1 MKPNKI
7 FFIFL
12 FISLLSCRHN
22 LVQPK
27 DFTIVSPVVGNV
39 YYDDI
44 PTACAI
50 DKNITSVSWS
60 SSLDGNL
67 GTGAQISC
75 RLSAGTHII
84 TARDVHRGTSASV
97 SIIVTE
103 RNNIEKNGTRFLL
116 PYLPYTCV
124 IKNNQYKPYIVS
136 LDGSASDLT
145 CITELLPKAR
155 YSNNVDNNITAK
167 ANGLNNNEDDL
178 NDVEDELK
186 LFRCTGSGDMQKLQ
200 VVSHPRIFKRNT
212 VSPLQDENERSFLI
226 VNTAFQSG
234 QPHNILFKRYYTSDT
249 ITVWLPKE
257 YAADTAAIDACIAE
271 FENTIYIRVTEIWGT
286 AADIDYN
293 QKFTIVF
300 SPTINDEK
308 RALGF
313 FNPAD
318 FFKRNNDTS
327 SENYNPASN
336 EGDIIYAAMPSSIPN
351 DQYFY
356 KSIAATIGHELTH
369 AVTFTK
375 KTYNRIKAGDTQAK
389 RAEIFLDEGI
399 SHLSENLMGYGISG
413 GNIKFFQ
420 VFLSNTLG
428 YSFCKNSAA
437 GLDDSVGQRG
447 AMTLFLSW
455 CFWQKGGMTWDSQA
469 SVHVKDAGGIAFLQK
484 LISSPYTGW
493 EAIGEAFGTPTDMLF
508 LQMLSDLR
516 QRCPTTGFL
525 PYKQDPLTGEAVEFL
540 PCMGKING
548 VVDRHGN
555 ELIIGLPHPLLN
567 RNGTIARLLPYSFVF
582 YRTEDFYFDEVPFGN
597 PINCTFTGTE
607 LLGRVFFCITK
618 K

>member
-1 MKPNKI
+1 MV
-7 FFIFL
+7 
-12 FISLLSCRHN
+12 SCRHSI
-22 LVQPK
+22 VQSE

-44 PTACAI
+44 PIVCAI
-50 DKNITSVSWS
+50 NKNIISASWFS
-60 SSLDGNL
+60 SIEGNI

-75 RLSAGTHII
+75 RLSAGNHVI
-84 TARDVHRGTSASV
+84 TAHDVQRNRSVSV
-97 SIIVTE
+97 SITVTE
-103 RNNIEKNGTRFLL
+103 RNSVENNGTRFLI
-116 PYLPYTCV
+116 PHLPYTCTV
-124 IKNNQYKPYIVS
+124 KNNRFKPYIAS
-136 LDGSASDLT
+136 LDGSASDLI
-145 CITELLPKAR
+145 ITTKLQSKSR
-155 YSNNVDNNITAK
+155 YINNVDKNIV
-167 ANGLNNNEDDL
+167 
-178 NDVEDELK
+178 VETSELSSVGDELK

-200 VVSHPRIFKRNT
+200 VVSPSRIVKRNT

-249 ITVWLPKE
+249 IAVWLPKE
-257 YAADTAAIDACIAE
+257 YAADTAAIDACITE
-271 FENTIYIRVTEIWGT
+271 FEKTIYIRVTEIWGT

-318 FFKRNNDTS
+318 FFKRNTDTN

-336 EGDIIYAAMPSSIPN
+336 EGDIIYAAIPSLMPH

-375 KTYNRIKAGDTQAK
+375 KTYNRIKAGDTTAK

-399 SHLSENLMGYGISG
+399 SHLSENLIGYGISG
-413 GNIKFFQ
+413 GNIKFFHA
-420 VFLSNTLG
+420 FLSNTLG

-455 CFWQKGGMTWDSQA
+455 CFWQKGGMMWDSQEPTR
-469 SVHVKDAGGIAFLQK
+469 VKDAGGITFLQK

-493 EAIGEAFGTPTDMLF
+493 EAVGEAFGTPTDMLF
-508 LQMLSDLR
+508 
-516 QRCPTTGFL
+516 
-525 PYKQDPLTGEAVEFL
+525 
-540 PCMGKING
+540 
-548 VVDRHGN
+548 
-555 ELIIGLPHPLLN
+555 
-567 RNGTIARLLPYSFVF
+567 
-582 YRTEDFYFDEVPFGN
+582 
-597 PINCTFTGTE
+597 FTNA
-607 LLGRVFFCITK
+607 
-618 K
+618 

>member
-22 LVQPK
+22 SIQPK
-27 DFTIVSPVVGNV
+27 DFTIVSPSAGNV

-44 PTACAI
+44 PAACAI

-75 RLSAGTHII
+75 RLSAGTHVI
-84 TARDVHRGTSASV
+84 TARDVYRGTSASV
-97 SIIVTE
+97 SITVTE
-103 RNNIEKNGTRFLL
+103 RNTIEKNGTRFLL

-136 LDGSASDLT
+136 LDGSASDVT
-145 CITELLPKAR
+145 FITELLPNVR
-155 YSNNVDNNITAK
+155 YSNNVGNNITAK
-167 ANGLNNNEDDL
+167 TNDLSNN
-178 NDVEDELK
+178 EDELK
-186 LFRCTGSGDMQKLQ
+186 LFHCTGSGDMQKLQ
-200 VVSHPRIFKRNT
+200 IVSPPRIFKRDT
-212 VSPLQDENERSFLI
+212 VSPLQDKNERSFLI

-249 ITVWLPKE
+249 IVVWIPKE
-257 YAADTAAIDACIAE
+257 YTADTAAIDACIAE
-271 FENTIYIRVTEIWGT
+271 FENTIYIRVAEIWGT

-293 QKFTIVF
+293 QKCTIVF
-300 SPTINDEK
+300 SPTINNEK

-375 KTYNRIKAGDTQAK
+375 KTYNRIKAGDTHAK

-420 VFLSNTLG
+420 AFLSNTLG
-428 YSFCKNSAA
+428 YSFCKSNAA

-455 CFWQKGGMTWDSQA
+455 CFWQKGGMTWNSQA
-469 SVHVKDAGGIAFLQK
+469 PVHVNDAGGIAFLQK

-493 EAIGEAFGTPTDMLF
+493 EAIGEAFGTPTDTLF
-508 LQMLSDLR
+508 LQMLSDLL
-516 QRCPTTGFL
+516 QRCPATGFL
-525 PYKQDPLTGEAVEFL
+525 PYKRDPLTDEAVEFL
-540 PCMGKING
+540 PCMGKMSG

-567 RNGTIARLLPYSFVF
+567 RNGTIDRLLPYSFAF
-582 YRTEDFYFDEVPFGN
+582 YRAEDFYFEKVPLGN
-597 PINCTFTGTE
+597 PISCTVTGTE
-607 LLGRVFFCITK
+607 LLGRIFFCITPYRT
-618 K
+618 

>member
-75 RLSAGTHII
+75 CLSAGTHII
-84 TARDVHRGTSASV
+84 TARDKQLGTSVSV
-97 SIIVTE
+97 SITVTE
-103 RNNIEKNGTRFLL
+103 RDNIEKNGTRFLL

-136 LDGSASDLT
+136 LDGSASDVT
-145 CITELLPKAR
+145 CITEMLPKAR
-155 YSNNVDNNITAK
+155 YSNNVDNNITAET
-167 ANGLNNNEDDL
+167 NGLNNNEDDL
-178 NDVEDELK
+178 SDVEDELK

-308 RALGF
+308 KALGF

-399 SHLSENLMGYGISG
+399 SHLSENLMGYGTSG

-420 VFLSNTLG
+420 AFLSNTLG

-455 CFWQKGGMTWDSQA
+455 CFWQKGGMTWDRQA
-469 SVHVKDAGGIAFLQK
+469 SVHVKDVGGIAFLQK

-493 EAIGEAFGTPTDMLF
+493 EAIGEAFGTPTDTLF

-516 QRCPTTGFL
+516 RRCPPTGFL

-540 PCMGKING
+540 PCMGKISG

-555 ELIIGLPHPLLN
+555 ALIIGLPHPLLN
-567 RNGTIARLLPYSFVF
+567 RNGTIDRLLPYSFVF
-582 YRTEDFYFDEVPFGN
+582 YRAEGFYFGAVPFGN

>member
-44 PTACAI
+44 PTVCAI

-75 RLSAGTHII
+75 CLSAGTHII
-84 TARDVHRGTSASV
+84 TARDKQRGTSVSV
-97 SIIVTE
+97 SITVTE
-103 RNNIEKNGTRFLL
+103 RDNIEKNGTRFLL

-124 IKNNQYKPYIVS
+124 IKNNQYKPYIAS

-145 CITELLPKAR
+145 ITTKLQSKSR
-155 YSNNVDNNITAK
+155 YSNNVDKNIV
-167 ANGLNNNEDDL
+167 
-178 NDVEDELK
+178 VETSELSSVRDELK
-186 LFRCTGSGDMQKLQ
+186 LFRCTGSSDMQKLQ
-200 VVSHPRIFKRNT
+200 VISHPRIFKRNT

-249 ITVWLPKE
+249 IAVWLPKE

-327 SENYNPASN
+327 SENYNPSSN

-369 AVTFTK
+369 AITFTK

-399 SHLSENLMGYGISG
+399 SHLSENLIGYGISG
-413 GNIKFFQ
+413 GNIKFFY

-428 YSFCKNSAA
+428 YSFCKNSAT

-469 SVHVKDAGGIAFLQK
+469 PVHVKDAGGIAFLQK

-493 EAIGEAFGTPTDMLF
+493 EAIGEAFGTPTDTLF

-516 QRCPTTGFL
+516 RRCPATDFL
-525 PYKQDPLTGEAVEFL
+525 PYKQDPLTDEAVEFL
-540 PCMGKING
+540 PCMGKISG

-555 ELIIGLPHPLLN
+555 ALIIGLPHPLLN
-567 RNGTIARLLPYSFVF
+567 RNGTIDRLLPYSFVF
-582 YRTEDFYFDEVPFGN
+582 YRAEDFYFDEVPFGN
-597 PINCTFTGTE
+597 PISCTFTGTE
-607 LLGRVFFCITK
+607 ILGRVFFCITK

>member
-1 MKPNKI
+1 MKPNN
-7 FFIFL
+7 FVLIFL
-12 FISLLSCRHN
+12 FISLLSCQHN
-22 LVQPK
+22 SIQLK
-27 DFTIVSPVVGNV
+27 DFTIMSPAVGNV

-44 PTACAI
+44 PIVCAI
-50 DKNITSVSWS
+50 NKNIAPISWE
-60 SSLDGNL
+60 SSLDGKL
-67 GTGAQISC
+67 GMGAQISC

-84 TARDVHRGTSASV
+84 TARDVYRDASV
-97 SIIVTE
+97 SVSITVTE
-103 RNNIEKNGTRFLL
+103 RNTIEKNETRFLL

-136 LDGSASDLT
+136 LDGSASDVTLR
-145 CITELLPKAR
+145 TELLPKVR
-155 YSNNVDNNITAK
+155 YSNNVDKNIVVET
-167 ANGLNNNEDDL
+167 NEPSSVG
-178 NDVEDELK
+178 NELK
-186 LFRCTGSGDMQKLQ
+186 LFRCIGAADMQKFSI
-200 VVSHPRIFKRNT
+200 VSHPQILSRDTTAPSLRDK
-212 VSPLQDENERSFLI
+212 NERNFLI

-249 ITVWLPKE
+249 IAVWLPKE
-257 YAADTAAIDACIAE
+257 YTADTAAIDACIAE
-271 FENTIYIRVTEIWGT
+271 FENTIYIRVAEIWGT

-293 QKFTIVF
+293 QKCTIVF

-318 FFKRNNDTS
+318 FFKRNTDTS

-375 KTYNRIKAGDTQAK
+375 KTYNRIKAGDTHAK

-420 VFLSNTLG
+420 AFLSNTLG
-428 YSFCKNSAA
+428 YSFCKSNAA

-455 CFWQKGGMTWDSQA
+455 CFWQKGGMTWNSQA
-469 SVHVKDAGGIAFLQK
+469 PVHVNDAGGIAFLQK

-516 QRCPTTGFL
+516 QRCPATGFL
-525 PYKQDPLTGEAVEFL
+525 PYKQDPLTDEAVEFL

-555 ELIIGLPHPLLN
+555 ELVIGLPQPLLN
-567 RNGTIARLLPYSFVF
+567 RNGTIDRLLPYSFVF
-582 YRTEDFYFDEVPFGN
+582 YRAEDFYFEKVSVGN
-597 PINCTFTGTE
+597 PISCTVTGTE
-607 LLGRVFFCITK
+607 ILGRVFFCITK

>member
-12 FISLLSCRHN
+12 FVSLLSCRHN
-22 LVQPK
+22 SIQPK
-27 DFTIVSPVVGNV
+27 NFTIVSPVVGNV

-84 TARDVHRGTSASV
+84 TARDKQRDISVSV
-97 SIIVTE
+97 SITVTE

-136 LDGSASDLT
+136 LDGSASELT

-178 NDVEDELK
+178 SDVGDGLK

-200 VVSHPRIFKRNT
+200 VVSHPQIFRRNST
-212 VSPLQDENERSFLI
+212 APLQDENERSFLV
-226 VNTAFQSG
+226 VNTAHQSG

-249 ITVWLPKE
+249 IAVWLPKE
-257 YAADTAAIDACIAE
+257 YIADTAAIDACIAE

-293 QKFTIVF
+293 KKFTIAF

-318 FFKRNNDTS
+318 FFKRNTDTN

-336 EGDIIYAAMPSSIPN
+336 ESDIIYAAIPSLIPD

-369 AVTFTK
+369 AITFTK

-399 SHLSENLMGYGISG
+399 SHLSENLIGYGISG

-455 CFWQKGGMTWDSQA
+455 CFWQKGGMTWDSKTP
-469 SVHVKDAGGIAFLQK
+469 VHVKDAGGIAFLQK

-493 EAIGEAFGTPTDMLF
+493 EAIGEAFGTPTDTLF

-516 QRCPTTGFL
+516 RRCPATGFL
-525 PYKQDPLTGEAVEFL
+525 PYKQDPLTDEAVEFL
-540 PCMGKING
+540 PCMGKIEG

-555 ELIIGLPHPLLN
+555 AVIIGLPHPLLN
-567 RNGTIARLLPYSFVF
+567 RNGTIDRLLPYSFVF
-582 YRTEDFYFDEVPFGN
+582 YRAEDFNFGEIPFGN
-597 PINCTFTGTE
+597 PINCTFTGTA
-607 LLGRVFFCITK
+607 LDNRVFFCITK